1 MGNYFQKRVSYSVLF
16 SIVFLLC
23 FGFLAIVAMAA
34 GKDTEA
40 DLTLDQRTSQE
51 AETPWV
57 TNEEAIQIAE
67 EYFFTDDDIQ
77 YYAYLNYDEA
87 EEELKPVILTARLRI
102 IYQHSWVADG
112 IKGRVFNKD
121 GTLEYE
127 VPEFHD
133 LFPADWDEPVHGPTE
148 VDLEYYGI
156 YK

>member
-1 MGNYFQKRVSYSVLF
+1 MGNYFHKRVSHSVLF

-34 GKDTEA
+34 DKDTEA

-87 EEELKPVILTARLRI
+87 EEELKPVILTARLQI

-156 YK
+156 YE